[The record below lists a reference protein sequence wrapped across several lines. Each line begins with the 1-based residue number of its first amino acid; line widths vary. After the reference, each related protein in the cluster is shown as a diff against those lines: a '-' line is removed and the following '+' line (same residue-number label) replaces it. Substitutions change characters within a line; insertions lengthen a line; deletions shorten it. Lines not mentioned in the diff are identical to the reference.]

1 MKKLF
6 FAVAAMAA
14 MLLGMTGCF
23 TTEISDVNIYCRVS
37 SNGTF
42 STTKPVSPGLD
53 DSELKSIFE
62 KHMLTLGEPFGDDG
76 IIIRRQTNV
85 YRVTFVFLFICQ
97 FCKSCC
103 TRFRA
108 NAVSTTI
115 SSISSVH
122 ASLNTLYNKSWSR
135 EIKLGGVK
143 LSAEFTILL
152 HFSSKTSKS
161 S

>member
-23 TTEISDVNIYCRVS
+23 TTEVSDVNIYCRVS
-37 SNGTF
+37 SNGSF

-76 IIIRRQTNV
+76 IIIRRQTNENKVKQAILQAAQEADAEVKEKYGDPVTVKENFKSLKMSV
-85 YRVTFVFLFICQ
+85 YYDFADNPEVEVVTYIY
-97 FCKSCC
+97 KEE
-103 TRFRA
+103 T
-108 NAVSTTI
+108 
-115 SSISSVH
+115 
-122 ASLNTLYNKSWSR
+122 
-135 EIKLGGVK
+135 E
-143 LSAEFTILL
+143 
-152 HFSSKTSKS
+152 
-161 S
+161 